1 MGVKFFLPSGRTTK
15 PVQISCSPPHDRAS
29 PRFEPTAA
37 NPSGECGGSPRFPV
51 SAEIRQTQT
60 VELKAGLR
68 RQEVVGAR
76 SEAVLAAALGS
87 WAGFGLHRW
96 CMVPNWIS
104 LGAGPGNGRSY
115 FIRFLPSAS
124 LIFIALLLGS
134 AFILSEF
141 NENHRRPYGS
151 ETLPRGIVAK
161 TSNLEMRPLW
171 TAPNK
176 PPSRLQQK
184 SANSS
189 VSLLAMAVGIKQ
201 MDLVGKMV
209 KKFLSS
215 GFVVMLFHYDGN
227 LDEWKQFQWNDL
239 VIHVS
244 AVDQT
249 KWWFAKRFLHPDIV
263 AEYSYIFLWDEDL
276 GVDNFNPQRYV
287 SIIRKEGLHI
297 SQPALDFSKSEV
309 HHQITAR
316 VKGSIVHR
324 RTYKPNAN
332 GTGCDEHS
340 TAPPCTGWIEVMAPV
355 FSQAAWRCVWYMIQG
370 DRTKN
375 IGVVDAEYLIHY
387 GRPTLGGPNDN
398 EKSPQASAK
407 DHRVDVRRESY
418 NEMKIFNRK
427 WEKAA
432 KNDECWIDPYP
443 VSSSHH

>member
-1 MGVKFFLPSGRTTK
+1 MK
-15 PVQISCSPPHDRAS
+15 SPFNH
-29 PRFEPTAA
+29 
-37 NPSGECGGSPRFPV
+37 
-51 SAEIRQTQT
+51 
-60 VELKAGLR
+60 
-68 RQEVVGAR
+68 
-76 SEAVLAAALGS
+76 
-87 WAGFGLHRW
+87 
-96 CMVPNWIS
+96 IS

-124 LIFIALLLGS
+124 LIFLALLLGS

-141 NENHRRPYGS
+141 NEKSSFGRVRNSLRSSKLKCKNHRRPYGS

-171 TAPNK
+171 TSPNK
-176 PPSRLQQK
+176 PPSRLHQK

-355 FSQAAWRCVWYMIQG
+355 FSQAAWRCVWYMIQNNLIHAWGLDMQLGYCAQG

-443 VSSSHH
+443 VNSSHHLAGGNVNSIDFI